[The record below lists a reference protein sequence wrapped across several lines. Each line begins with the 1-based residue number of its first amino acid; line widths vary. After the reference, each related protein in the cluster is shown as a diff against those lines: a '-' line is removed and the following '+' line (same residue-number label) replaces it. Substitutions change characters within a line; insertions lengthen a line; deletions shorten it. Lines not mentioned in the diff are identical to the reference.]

1 MLARPP
7 KAPSR
12 ITDMGVSTPRPG
24 TRTSNASLPANGTL
38 AIEHQAGADEDIEQF
53 PEQAL
58 CELQV
63 RLIG

>member
-1 MLARPP
+1 M
-7 KAPSR
+7 
-12 ITDMGVSTPRPG
+12 
-24 TRTSNASLPANGTL
+24 PANGTL

-63 RLIG
+63 RLRG